1 MTPPFVLVHG
11 AWHAGACWRPLVE
24 ELEAPGRA
32 SRRPSTSPA
41 RTPTPPWTTTPE
53 WWSTAAAGFDEP
65 VLVVGHSLGGLTVPL
80 IPSRRPVVG
89 LVFVAALL
97 PEPGQVAA
105 TALPPEGFSAGF
117 DELLAVAQGDSGWTR
132 EAAIAAFYHDVP
144 EPLVTEAVGAL
155 RTQEWL
161 PTTQSGRSTPTP
173 TCP

>member
-1 MTPPFVLVHG
+1 M
-11 AWHAGACWRPLVE
+11 
-24 ELEAPGRA
+24 
-32 SRRPSTSPA
+32 
-41 RTPTPPWTTTPE
+41 
-53 WWSTAAAGFDEP
+53 
-65 VLVVGHSLGGLTVPL
+65 LVVGHSLGGLTVPL
-80 IPSRRPVVG
+80 IPSRRPVAG

-161 PTTQSGRSTPTP
+161 PTTQVWPLDAYPDVPMSYVACDDDRCIDPDFQVRSAKVRLGVEAEMLPGSHSPMLARPRELADLLVRYAGESSPVATS
-173 TCP
+173 